1 MVATESPEPIA
12 QEFRTAFDEI
22 SFGTSVPDA
31 MTHLAERVP
40 SNDLRYMVV
49 AVITQRETGGNLAE
63 LLTNTA
69 SLIRGRHKLLGA
81 VRVLATEGKLS
92 AWILVILPFALA
104 GVMQAANPDFLKT
117 LWTDPA
123 GLNVVIGALL
133 AMAVGVF
140 WMWRVVKIRV

>member
-1 MVATESPEPIA
+1 
-12 QEFRTAFDEI
+12 
-22 SFGTSVPDA
+22 
-31 MTHLAERVP
+31 
-40 SNDLRYMVV
+40 VV